1 MGAAGGGAVDVK
13 LKRPRRFSLLATL
26 VAFAVGLVA
35 TLGVLW
41 LADRPSPGPGSG
53 ATATTATS
61 PTTPATSRPGDTA
74 TGAATEGRSA
84 STESATTP
92 SAPTPVVRLQDFYTR
107 TDGANTAL
115 VWELSA
121 PLGGAAVRAET
132 ASGVTV
138 RIRKVDGAWEA
149 VVSVASGVISG
160 PLADG
165 SSVEFSIPTEAFG
178 DLPVEITPGVIAEGA
193 SDVVTGKPVTL
204 G

>member
-1 MGAAGGGAVDVK
+1 M
-13 LKRPRRFSLLATL
+13 
-26 VAFAVGLVA
+26 
-35 TLGVLW
+35 
-41 LADRPSPGPGSG
+41 
-53 ATATTATS
+53 
-61 PTTPATSRPGDTA
+61 
-74 TGAATEGRSA
+74 
-84 STESATTP
+84 
-92 SAPTPVVRLQDFYTR
+92 
-107 TDGANTAL
+107 
-115 VWELSA
+115 WELSA